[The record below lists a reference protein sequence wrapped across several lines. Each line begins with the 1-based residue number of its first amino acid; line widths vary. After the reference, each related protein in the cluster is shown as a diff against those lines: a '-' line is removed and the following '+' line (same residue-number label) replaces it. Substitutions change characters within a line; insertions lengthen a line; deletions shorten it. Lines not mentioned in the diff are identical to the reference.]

1 MPSPERGLTLVEV
14 LVVLIALVI
23 GVVLLIPAFAQVSR
37 RDRVARCIGNLQT
50 LHRAQAGAG
59 PPGTRLGGE
68 YWLRLRSAEPPLV
81 GPEALRCP
89 LVDRPD
95 APPLQ
100 YMGPRTDPAALSDLH
115 PIGCDQE
122 TNHSQNM
129 RQGGNV
135 LLKSGEV
142 LTEKGD
148 AGLWLDARSKYC
160 RP

>member
-1 MPSPERGLTLVEV
+1 MTRGLTLVEV
-14 LVVLIALVI
+14 LVVAMALLIV
-23 GVVLLIPAFAQVSR
+23 VVLVLPAIAQVSR
-37 RDRVARCIGNLQT
+37 RDKVARCIGNLQT
-50 LHRAQAGAG
+50 LHRAQASAGA
-59 PPGTRLGGE
+59 PGAKLGVDF
-68 YWLRLRSAEPPLV
+68 WLRLRTAQPPLV

-95 APPLQ
+95 APECQ
-100 YMGPRTDPAALSDLH
+100 YLGPRADPAALKDLH
-115 PIGCDQE
+115 PIGCDAE
-122 TNHSQNM
+122 VNHSPNM

-148 AGLWLDARSKYC
+148 GGLWTDARTKYC